1 MTFRNFR
8 LADATYATG
17 LEALGLHWDLHAFAE
32 LIDLTYTAAGNFA
45 QLKWLSPAV
54 ENPWGDKKNKYKG
67 CILEFRNVSTLLV
80 AQPELDPTD
89 EDDCVASI
97 SVVAKPA
104 VIFDS
109 GEFRVRDS
117 SEAGENDLADMSI
130 FRVLQVERSVTDDE
144 DITKRREIGRDGA
157 L

>member
-117 SEAGENDLADMSI
+117 SEAGENTGLL
-130 FRVLQVERSVTDDE
+130 FELQSGRT
-144 DITKRREIGRDGA
+144 IEIHA
-157 L
+157 NSAELIPI